1 MSSEQS
7 YCRSTGG
14 SVLEQETES
23 LPAPQVLLSA
33 CTPLKRQ
40 SLQEPLHPL
49 QTGESILYE
58 DVARHKL
65 WPNSTKG
72 KWRHYSQL
80 QTDEAAAD
88 QSLKEK
94 RC

>member
-1 MSSEQS
+1 MSGEQS
-7 YCRSTGG
+7 YCRSTKG

-40 SLQEPLHPL
+40 SPQEPLHPL

-58 DVARHKL
+58 DVVRHKL
-65 WPNSTKG
+65 WPSYTKENG
-72 KWRHYSQL
+72 DTAHSCKQMKQL
-80 QTDEAAAD
+80 QTN
-88 QSLKEK
+88 L
-94 RC
+94 